1 MHDFIV
7 RVFAKSAV
15 GQKDRYLGTAFLIDD
30 CYLLTNRH
38 VIKDFA
44 AKDLYLSDGPWVDHN
59 HVQAIINHD
68 DIDVALLRLK
78 LSNSQATAYLR
89 LHPVKDLKGKEV
101 TIPGFKSESE
111 SSILEHTVSGELSQ
125 FSTWAL
131 QGKDHHGKSGSPVIY
146 NNAIVGIFYARS
158 DPDNP
163 KQDNHESYIFPYAAF
178 KAFVETHVPPKP
190 QAKIDYAALKTE
202 HRVALVDR
210 EAQWDWHIEAHLTS
224 NPAKKNFAFVVAGI
238 KQEWPESLKFRLLM
252 HLELERDTPI
262 RLSYKRGSVHEW
274 EEHLW
279 AGLMEHFYISPL
291 KQESR
296 PSTKQQLTE
305 ELLTAPNPMLF
316 YWHLKPECS
325 TDLDFIKTVIEYW
338 EGLELTQAKSQHCLL
353 IIYGIKE
360 KGWGIAAY
368 YREWQV
374 EQWRKKLAKKLA
386 AKAYTHVVAPKLE
399 VITKEHVTHWSRT
412 IGLEVYE
419 EIIIDEAMD
428 TIKAEKIPY
437 LKLRNLYVKEMLRLK
452 QEK

>member
-78 LSNSQATAYLR
+78 LPNSQATAYLPLR
-89 LHPVKDLKGKEV
+89 PVKDLKGKEV

-111 SSILEHTVSGELSQ
+111 SSTLDHTVSGELSQ
-125 FSTWAL
+125 YSTWAL

-146 NNAIVGIFYARS
+146 NNGIVGIFYARS

-163 KQDNHESYIFPYAAF
+163 KQDNHESYIYPYAAF
-178 KAFVETHVPPKP
+178 KAFVETYVPPKP
-190 QAKIDYAALKTE
+190 QAKIDYAALHPE
-202 HRVALVDR
+202 QRIARVDR

-238 KQEWPESLKFRLLM
+238 KQEWPESLKYRLLM

-262 RLSYKRGSVHEW
+262 RLSHQRGSVQQW
-274 EEHLW
+274 QEHLW
-279 AGLMEHFYISPL
+279 VRLMDHFSISPL
-291 KQESR
+291 EAQSR
-296 PSTKQQLTE
+296 PSTKQQLID
-305 ELLTAPNPMLF
+305 LLTDSLNPMLF
-316 YWHLKPECS
+316 YWHLDPKS
-325 TDLDFIKTVIEYW
+325 SADLDFIKTVIESW
-338 EGLELTQAKSQHCLL
+338 EGLQLTQAKRPHCLL

-386 AKAYTHVVAPKLE
+386 ATANSHVVVPKLAA
-399 VITKEHVTHWSRT
+399 ITKEHVTHWSRT
-412 IGLEVYE
+412 MGFE
-419 EIIIDEAMD
+419 EAELTKIDEAMD
-428 TIKAEKIPY
+428 NIKAEKIPH
-437 LKLRNLYVKEMLRLK
+437 LTLRNLYFKEILK
-452 QEK
+452 SKQAK